1 MRKTMMIGGALAMTL
16 ALLPG
21 AALAQDDT
29 ADDGMM
35 AMVPHPSHIHV
46 GACPAPGDVVAPLTD
61 VAAVGN
67 DAQGAEDHVHVEIG
81 LSTVELPLEAI
92 LADDHAFVVHQ
103 SADDMGTYLVCGNI
117 GGNDVNG
124 SLVVGLGPVGE
135 SGYSGIGWLTDNGD
149 GTTDVQLAISH
160 SGATE
165 AMAMMADEMSD
176 GDMAEEGEMSE
187 EPMASDDMSEEPMAS
202 DDAESDG

>member
-1 MRKTMMIGGALAMTL
+1 METQMRKILMLGGAMAMTL

-21 AALAQDDT
+21 AALAQDD
-29 ADDGMM
+29 AASDDMM
-35 AMVPHPSHIHV
+35 GMVPHPSHIHV
-46 GACPAPGDVVAPLTD
+46 GSCPAPGDVVAPLSD
-61 VAAVGN
+61 VTVVGN
-67 DAQGAEDHVHVEIG
+67 DAQGAEEHVHVDIG

-92 LADDHAFVVHQ
+92 LADDHAFVVHA

-124 SLVVGLGPVGE
+124 SFVVGLGAVGD

-165 AMAMMADEMSD
+165 SMGMDDDDMADDDMSD
-176 GDMAEEGEMSE
+176 
-187 EPMASDDMSEEPMAS
+187 DDMSEDAMATDDMS
-202 DDAESDG
+202 DDSDEDNDD